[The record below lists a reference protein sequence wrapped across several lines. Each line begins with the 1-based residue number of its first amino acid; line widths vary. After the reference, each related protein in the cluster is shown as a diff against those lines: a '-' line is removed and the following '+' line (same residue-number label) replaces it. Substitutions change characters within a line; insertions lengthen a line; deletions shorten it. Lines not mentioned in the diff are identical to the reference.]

1 MDKKFNGDIN
11 KEEYNISELLD
22 FLDENNTYFVVDD
35 ESGVVGNK
43 KTGVML
49 DKRTGKVFSEKYSD
63 NSDGIYTYDSD
74 IKYDFFDYKKSVDVL
89 NNSDNYKKNSV
100 QERNNKINS
109 NKNLN
114 KQKFKLRNYLDKNL
128 KNIDKKDIVNGAKN
142 NNLISKEENKNVTL
156 ENFENVVLNEGKEK
170 IEETK
175 EKILA
180 EDLLIDLS
188 KQSDEEILKRINEKF
203 NNVEE
208 QFSEPK
214 TNNSQIDSYNE
225 YNFSS
230 FEEYERESEKKNDVF
245 EVESVKENKK
255 DELSKFRTIMDF
267 EDYLSSM
274 PEDEVILKSPFEE
287 IEDYEVPKVVV
298 EENADDDSFSPF
310 DGLNSFEV
318 EEIQSYDVSSEN
330 AMEEGMLPDFNL
342 NQGISKKVSI
352 REVIKNKQKKKQ
364 EQKELQ
370 EKLFFETLDER
381 IEQFKKFKE
390 HSIDSQEILNAI
402 NMDLNRINSSIR
414 IEFESLNKKRKFS
427 KNYSKKTVKKDD
439 KFSLQNLL
447 EEIYE
452 ENGEKPSSLD
462 INELDIEAIKKDI
475 AKKENSKNIVN

>member
-214 TNNSQIDSYNE
+214 TNNSQIDSSNE

-462 INELDIEAIKKDI
+462 INELDIEVIKKDI

>member
-214 TNNSQIDSYNE
+214 TNNSQIDSSNE

-267 EDYLSSM
+267 EDYLASM

>member
-1 MDKKFNGDIN
+1 
-11 KEEYNISELLD
+11 
-22 FLDENNTYFVVDD
+22 
-35 ESGVVGNK
+35 
-43 KTGVML
+43 
-49 DKRTGKVFSEKYSD
+49 
-63 NSDGIYTYDSD
+63 
-74 IKYDFFDYKKSVDVL
+74 
-89 NNSDNYKKNSV
+89 
-100 QERNNKINS
+100 
-109 NKNLN
+109 
-114 KQKFKLRNYLDKNL
+114 
-128 KNIDKKDIVNGAKN
+128 
-142 NNLISKEENKNVTL
+142 
-156 ENFENVVLNEGKEK
+156 
-170 IEETK
+170 
-175 EKILA
+175 
-180 EDLLIDLS
+180 
-188 KQSDEEILKRINEKF
+188 
-203 NNVEE
+203 
-208 QFSEPK
+208 
-214 TNNSQIDSYNE
+214 
-225 YNFSS
+225 
-230 FEEYERESEKKNDVF
+230 
-245 EVESVKENKK
+245 
-255 DELSKFRTIMDF
+255 MDF

-427 KNYSKKTVKKDD
+427 KNSSKKTVKKDD

>member
-22 FLDENNTYFVVDD
+22 FLDENNTYFVVND

-74 IKYDFFDYKKSVDVL
+74 IKYDFFDYKRSVDVL

-142 NNLISKEENKNVTL
+142 NNLISKEENKNITL
-156 ENFENVVLNEGKEK
+156 ENFENIVLNEGKEK

-214 TNNSQIDSYNE
+214 TNNSQIDSSNE

-427 KNYSKKTVKKDD
+427 KNSSKKTVKKDD

>member
-1 MDKKFNGDIN
+1 MDKKFNEDIN

-74 IKYDFFDYKKSVDVL
+74 LKYDFFDYKRSVDVL

-128 KNIDKKDIVNGAKN
+128 KNIDKKHIVNGAKN

-156 ENFENVVLNEGKEK
+156 ENFENIVLNEGKEK

-214 TNNSQIDSYNE
+214 TNNSQIDSSNE

-230 FEEYERESEKKNDVF
+230 FEEYERETEKKNDVL

-298 EENADDDSFSPF
+298 EENAEDDSFSPF

-427 KNYSKKTVKKDD
+427 KNSSKKTVKKDD

>member
-49 DKRTGKVFSEKYSD
+49 DKRTGKIFSEKYSD

-74 IKYDFFDYKKSVDVL
+74 IKYDFFDYKRSVDVL

-245 EVESVKENKK
+245 EVESVNENKK

-427 KNYSKKTVKKDD
+427 KNSSKKTVKKDD

>member
-1 MDKKFNGDIN
+1 MDKKFNEDIN

-74 IKYDFFDYKKSVDVL
+74 LKYDFFDYKRSVDVL

-114 KQKFKLRNYLDKNL
+114 KQKFKLRNYLDKNF
-128 KNIDKKDIVNGAKN
+128 KNIDKKHIVNGAKN

-156 ENFENVVLNEGKEK
+156 ENFENIVLNEGKEK

-188 KQSDEEILKRINEKF
+188 KQSDEEILKMINEKF

-214 TNNSQIDSYNE
+214 TNNSQIDSSNE

-230 FEEYERESEKKNDVF
+230 FEEYERETEKKNDVF

-427 KNYSKKTVKKDD
+427 KNSSKKTVKKDD

>member
-74 IKYDFFDYKKSVDVL
+74 IKYDFFDYKRSVDVL

-214 TNNSQIDSYNE
+214 TNNSQIDSSNE

>member
-74 IKYDFFDYKKSVDVL
+74 IKYDFFDYKRSVDVL

-170 IEETK
+170 SEETK

-214 TNNSQIDSYNE
+214 TNNSQIDSSNE

-427 KNYSKKTVKKDD
+427 KNSSKKTVKKDD

>member
-74 IKYDFFDYKKSVDVL
+74 IKYDFFDYKRSVDVL

-142 NNLISKEENKNVTL
+142 NNLISKEENKNITL
-156 ENFENVVLNEGKEK
+156 ENFENIVLNEGKEK

-214 TNNSQIDSYNE
+214 TNNSQIDSSNE

-298 EENADDDSFSPF
+298 EENADDDSFLPF

-427 KNYSKKTVKKDD
+427 KNSSKKTVKKDD

>member
-1 MDKKFNGDIN
+1 MDKKFNEDIN

-74 IKYDFFDYKKSVDVL
+74 LKYDFFDYKRSVDVL

-114 KQKFKLRNYLDKNL
+114 KQKFKLRNYLDKNF
-128 KNIDKKDIVNGAKN
+128 KNIDKKHIVNGAKN

-156 ENFENVVLNEGKEK
+156 ENFENIVLNEGKEK

-203 NNVEE
+203 NNIEE

-214 TNNSQIDSYNE
+214 TNNSQIDSSNE

-230 FEEYERESEKKNDVF
+230 FEEYEKETEKKNDVL

-427 KNYSKKTVKKDD
+427 KNSSKKTVKKDD

>member
-1 MDKKFNGDIN
+1 MDKKFNEDIN

-74 IKYDFFDYKKSVDVL
+74 LKYDFFDYKRSVDVL

-114 KQKFKLRNYLDKNL
+114 KQKFKLRNYLDKNF
-128 KNIDKKDIVNGAKN
+128 KNIDKKHIVNGAKN

-156 ENFENVVLNEGKEK
+156 ENFENIVLNEGKEK

-203 NNVEE
+203 NNIEE

-214 TNNSQIDSYNE
+214 TNNSQIDSSNE

-230 FEEYERESEKKNDVF
+230 FEEYERETEKKNDVL

-427 KNYSKKTVKKDD
+427 KNSSKKTVKKDD

>member
-49 DKRTGKVFSEKYSD
+49 DKRTGKIFSEKYSD

-74 IKYDFFDYKKSVDVL
+74 IKYDFFDYKRSVDVL

-156 ENFENVVLNEGKEK
+156 ENFENVILNEGKEK

-214 TNNSQIDSYNE
+214 TNNSQIDSSNE

>member
-74 IKYDFFDYKKSVDVL
+74 IKYDFFDYKRSVDVL

-230 FEEYERESEKKNDVF
+230 FEEYERESKKKNDVF

-427 KNYSKKTVKKDD
+427 KNSSKKTVKKDD

>member
-1 MDKKFNGDIN
+1 MDKKFNEDIN

-63 NSDGIYTYDSD
+63 NSDGIYTCDSD
-74 IKYDFFDYKKSVDVL
+74 LKYDFFDYKRSVDIL

-114 KQKFKLRNYLDKNL
+114 KQKFKLRNYLDKNF
-128 KNIDKKDIVNGAKN
+128 KNIDKKHIVNGAKN

-156 ENFENVVLNEGKEK
+156 ENFEDIVLNEGKEK

-203 NNVEE
+203 NNIEE

-214 TNNSQIDSYNE
+214 TNNSQIDSSNE

-230 FEEYERESEKKNDVF
+230 FEEYEKETEKKNDVL

-427 KNYSKKTVKKDD
+427 KNSSKKTVKKDD

>member
-74 IKYDFFDYKKSVDVL
+74 IKYDFFDYKRSVDVL

-188 KQSDEEILKRINEKF
+188 KQSDEEILKSINEKF

-214 TNNSQIDSYNE
+214 TNNSQIDSSNE

-245 EVESVKENKK
+245 EVESVNENKK

-427 KNYSKKTVKKDD
+427 KNSSKKTVKKDD

>member
-74 IKYDFFDYKKSVDVL
+74 IKYDFFDYKRSVDVL

-298 EENADDDSFSPF
+298 EENADDDLFSPF

-427 KNYSKKTVKKDD
+427 KNYSNKTVKKDD

>member
-49 DKRTGKVFSEKYSD
+49 DKRTGKVFSKKYSD

-74 IKYDFFDYKKSVDVL
+74 IKYDFFDYKRSVDVL

-214 TNNSQIDSYNE
+214 TNNSQIDSSNE

-245 EVESVKENKK
+245 EVESVNENKK

-427 KNYSKKTVKKDD
+427 KNSSKKTVKKDD

>member
-74 IKYDFFDYKKSVDVL
+74 IKYDFFDYKRSVDVL

-142 NNLISKEENKNVTL
+142 NNLISKEENKNITL
-156 ENFENVVLNEGKEK
+156 ENFENIVLNEGKEK

-214 TNNSQIDSYNE
+214 TNNSQIDSSNE

-427 KNYSKKTVKKDD
+427 KNSSKKTVKKDD

>member
-49 DKRTGKVFSEKYSD
+49 DKRTGKIFSEKYSD

-74 IKYDFFDYKKSVDVL
+74 IKYDFFDYKRSVDVL

-214 TNNSQIDSYNE
+214 TNNSQIDSSNE

-245 EVESVKENKK
+245 EVESVNENKK

-427 KNYSKKTVKKDD
+427 KNSSKKTVKKDD

>member
-1 MDKKFNGDIN
+1 MDKKFNEDIN

-74 IKYDFFDYKKSVDVL
+74 LKYDFFDYKRSVDIL

-114 KQKFKLRNYLDKNL
+114 KQKFKLRNYLDKNF
-128 KNIDKKDIVNGAKN
+128 KNIDKKHIVNGAKN

-156 ENFENVVLNEGKEK
+156 ENFEDIVLNEGKEK

-180 EDLLIDLS
+180 EDLLLDLS

-203 NNVEE
+203 NNIEE

-214 TNNSQIDSYNE
+214 TNNSQIDSSNE

-230 FEEYERESEKKNDVF
+230 FEEYEKETEKKNDVL

-427 KNYSKKTVKKDD
+427 KNSSKKTVKKDD

>member
-1 MDKKFNGDIN
+1 MDKKFNEDIN

-74 IKYDFFDYKKSVDVL
+74 LKYDFFDYKRSVDVL

-114 KQKFKLRNYLDKNL
+114 KQKFKLRNYLDKNF
-128 KNIDKKDIVNGAKN
+128 KNIDKKHIVNGAKN

-156 ENFENVVLNEGKEK
+156 ENFENIVLNEGKEK

-188 KQSDEEILKRINEKF
+188 KQSDEEILKMINEKF

-214 TNNSQIDSYNE
+214 TNNSQIDSSNE

-230 FEEYERESEKKNDVF
+230 FEEYERETEKKNDVL

-427 KNYSKKTVKKDD
+427 KNSSKKTVKKDD

>member
-49 DKRTGKVFSEKYSD
+49 DKRTGKIFSEKYSD

>member
-1 MDKKFNGDIN
+1 MDKKFNEDIN

-74 IKYDFFDYKKSVDVL
+74 LKYDFFDYKRSVDIL

-114 KQKFKLRNYLDKNL
+114 KQKFKLRNYLDKNF
-128 KNIDKKDIVNGAKN
+128 KNIDKKHIVNGAKN

-156 ENFENVVLNEGKEK
+156 ENFEDIVLNEGKEK

-203 NNVEE
+203 NNIEE

-214 TNNSQIDSYNE
+214 TNNSQIDSSNE

-230 FEEYERESEKKNDVF
+230 FEEYEKETEKKNDVL

-298 EENADDDSFSPF
+298 EENAGDDSFSPF

-427 KNYSKKTVKKDD
+427 KNSSKKTVKKDD

>member
-1 MDKKFNGDIN
+1 MDKKFNEDIN

-74 IKYDFFDYKKSVDVL
+74 LKYDFFDYKRSVDIL

-114 KQKFKLRNYLDKNL
+114 KQKFKLRNYLDKNF
-128 KNIDKKDIVNGAKN
+128 KNIDKKHIVNGAKN

-156 ENFENVVLNEGKEK
+156 ENFEDIVLNEGKEK

-203 NNVEE
+203 NNIEE

-214 TNNSQIDSYNE
+214 TNNSQIDYSNE

-230 FEEYERESEKKNDVF
+230 FEEYEKETEKKNDVL

-274 PEDEVILKSPFEE
+274 PEDELILKSPFEE

-427 KNYSKKTVKKDD
+427 KNSSKKTVKKDD

>member
-74 IKYDFFDYKKSVDVL
+74 IKYDFFDYKRSVDVL

-452 ENGEKPSSLD
+452 ENGEKPSSLH

>member
-74 IKYDFFDYKKSVDVL
+74 IKYDFFDYKRSVDVL

-214 TNNSQIDSYNE
+214 TNNSQIDSSNE

-245 EVESVKENKK
+245 EVESVNENKK

-427 KNYSKKTVKKDD
+427 KNSSKKTVKKDD

>member
-74 IKYDFFDYKKSVDVL
+74 IKYDFFDYKRSVDVL

-427 KNYSKKTVKKDD
+427 KNSSKKTVKKDD

>member
-22 FLDENNTYFVVDD
+22 FLDENNKYFVVDD

-74 IKYDFFDYKKSVDVL
+74 IKYDFFDYKRSVDVL

-214 TNNSQIDSYNE
+214 TNNSQIDSSNE

>member
-1 MDKKFNGDIN
+1 MDKKFNEDIN

-74 IKYDFFDYKKSVDVL
+74 LKYDFFDYKRSVDIL

-114 KQKFKLRNYLDKNL
+114 KQKFKLRNYLDKNF
-128 KNIDKKDIVNGAKN
+128 KNIDKKHIVNGAKN

-156 ENFENVVLNEGKEK
+156 ENFEDIVLNEGKEK

-203 NNVEE
+203 NNIEE

-214 TNNSQIDSYNE
+214 TNNSQIDSSNE

-230 FEEYERESEKKNDVF
+230 FEEYEKETEKKNDVL

-274 PEDEVILKSPFEE
+274 PEDELILKSPFEE

-427 KNYSKKTVKKDD
+427 KNSSKKTVKKDD

>member
-49 DKRTGKVFSEKYSD
+49 DKRTGKIFSEKYSD

-74 IKYDFFDYKKSVDVL
+74 IKYDFFDYKRSVDVL

-214 TNNSQIDSYNE
+214 TNNSQIDSSNE

-381 IEQFKKFKE
+381 IEHFKKFKE

>member
-49 DKRTGKVFSEKYSD
+49 DKRTGKIFSEKYSD

-74 IKYDFFDYKKSVDVL
+74 IKYDFFDYKRSVDVL

-427 KNYSKKTVKKDD
+427 KNSSKKTVKKDD

>member
-74 IKYDFFDYKKSVDVL
+74 IKYDFFDYKRSVDVL

-214 TNNSQIDSYNE
+214 TNNSQIDSSNE

-427 KNYSKKTVKKDD
+427 KNSSKKTVKKDD